1 MKGAKKTLDNTIFDT
16 LDNTSNSQ
24 CCSQLT
30 LETITE
36 LELALTNSAI
46 GYEYAKVALDSVGT
60 FDMVADNLI
69 VEIEKY
75 KNEYFH
81 ARHKLERIDKGR
93 LGVLENNLKAQKLM
107 MFESSACLH

>member
-1 MKGAKKTLDNTIFDT
+1 MKGEKKTKDITIFDT

-46 GYEYAKVALDSVGT
+46 GYEYAKVALESVST

-69 VEIEKY
+69 VEIEKH
-75 KNEYFH
+75 KKEYFN
-81 ARHKLERIDKGR
+81 ARLKLETIDKSR
-93 LGVLENNLKAQKLM
+93 LGILENNLKVQKMM
-107 MFESSACLH
+107 MFESTVCLH